1 MVRTV
6 KVTPDTLVSE
16 ILEARP
22 DAAQIFAKY
31 GVALDVECPGVLDNP
46 LDLCETMCA
55 IRDFEAF
62 MKDLQAFMESAPEN
76 H

>member
-1 MVRTV
+1 M

-16 ILEARP
+16 VLEAKP
-22 DAAQIFAKY
+22 DAAQIFLKY
-31 GVALDVECPGVLDNP
+31 GVDLHTECPGVLDNP

-55 IRDFEAF
+55 ITDFESF
-62 MKDLQAFMESAPEN
+62 MKDLKAFMADAPDN

>member
-1 MVRTV
+1 M

-16 ILEARP
+16 VLEARP

-31 GVALDVECPGVLDNP
+31 GVDVNMECHSVLDNP
-46 LDLCETMCA
+46 LDLCETMCGIA
-55 IRDFEAF
+55 DFEAF
-62 MKDLQAFMESAPEN
+62 MKDLQSFMEAAPEK